1 LKICGELRQLV
12 LQNHK
17 MAQSLLI
24 CSFLQALRFARV
36 HPHPL
41 ILSNSSVDGT
51 LKVSLQIPI
60 HSQIEWLM
68 CGKALKIV
76 SDSHKYDKF

>member
-1 LKICGELRQLV
+1 LKICGELLQLV

-17 MAQSLLI
+17 WSSRVDL
-24 CSFLQALRFARV
+24 SFLQALRFARV

-41 ILSNSSVDGT
+41 MLSNSSMDGT
-51 LKVSLQIPI
+51 LKVSLKIPI

-68 CGKALKIV
+68 CGKALKIM
-76 SDSHKYDKF
+76 SDSHKYDEFE